1 MNKQEFITGLRQNL
15 AGMED
20 YEFVNDTVNYYEDY
34 IETRVRKGEQES
46 VILAELGEPRL
57 IAKSI
62 KMSRSDVGRAQETE
76 TEVQSNNGDFGQKL
90 VKGAEKF
97 SSLPVWARKLVVGA
111 GFAVVLV
118 LAFMLLQWLFPV
130 IVVGGVAYL
139 FYKFFKDNFGK

>member
-62 KMSRSDVGRAQETE
+62 KMSKSEVTRAQETE
-76 TEVQSNNGDFGQKL
+76 PEVQPNNGDWSQKL
-90 VKGAEKF
+90 VKGAEKL
-97 SSLPVWARKLVVGA
+97 SLLPVWARKLVAGA
-111 GFAVVLV
+111 GFALVLV

-139 FYKFFKDNFGK
+139 FYRFFKDNFGK

>member
-62 KMSRSDVGRAQETE
+62 KMSKSEVTQSRETE
-76 TEVQSNNGDFGQKL
+76 PEVQPNNGDWSQKL
-90 VKGAEKF
+90 VKGAEKLSF
-97 SSLPVWARKLVVGA
+97 LPVWARKLVVGA
-111 GFAVVLV
+111 GFALVLV